1 MLEWLNAAHPD
12 VELASRRASG
22 WLAQHLPEVDAL
34 YGVPQTASHHPEV
47 CTGAHI
53 ELCLAAAAKLSDSFD
68 VRFAVLSH
76 DFGKGLTPSDEWP
89 QHINHERAGLAP
101 LKRVVARMQLPS
113 STAKLALLVCEYHL
127 HAHRLM
133 EMNDSSVV
141 KFLVKTG
148 MAEDPELAEAFVLAC
163 ESDAR
168 GRLGYHDRHYP
179 QAKFLL
185 AARDAVLAHPYPPG
199 VSMQDPEGNRIHA
212 SRVHAVKQV
221 RAAFKAVSETP
232 AC

>member
-1 MLEWLNAAHPD
+1 MLEWLTAAHPD

-34 YGVPQTASHHPEV
+34 YGVPQTAAHHPEV

-68 VRFAVLSH
+68 VRFAVLGH
-76 DFGKGLTPSDEWP
+76 DFGKGLTPSAEWP
-89 QHINHERAGLAP
+89 QHINHERAGLPP
-101 LKRVVARMQLPS
+101 LKRVLARFNLPE

-127 HAHRLM
+127 HAHRMM
-133 EMNDSSVV
+133 EMNDASVV

-148 MAEDPELAEAFVLAC
+148 MADDAELAENFILAC
-163 ESDAR
+163 EADAR
-168 GRLGYHDRHYP
+168 GRLGHHDRNYP
-179 QAKFLL
+179 QANFLR
-185 AARDAVLAHPYPPG
+185 AARDAVMAHPYPLG
-199 VSMQDPEGNRIHA
+199 VTMQDPEGNRIHA

-221 RAAFKAVSETP
+221 RATFAVVTDKP